1 MTRPSKYRS
10 DVGKGPYKI
19 SYDDTFDLKP
29 PKWDEVSD
37 KEFSI
42 SFPGTPGD
50 LKASEE
56 MLSERI
62 KRHFSDDSA
71 ADSLRSFYEPW
82 KETKLKS
89 LADLP
94 TTAVEEPPMHIKTE
108 VTEYMQEVAKQKPHY
123 IDLLNSQSNTNQQK
137 EEINTMNTRRIVTVQ
152 LIDQDKGLPVANS
165 VVAVFNN
172 IVTEDTDQ
180 VTIQEVLM
188 SENIAGALKS
198 HNEVRQSTTNLDI
211 LNRTGNEVKL
221 QPVKLKDLTWVV
233 R

>member
-1 MTRPSKYRS
+1 MTRPAKYRS
-10 DVGKGPYKI
+10 EVGKDLYKVNHE
-19 SYDDTFDLKP
+19 DTSDYKP
-29 PKWDEVSD
+29 PKWDEISD

-42 SFPGTPGD
+42 RFPGTP
-50 LKASEE
+50 E
-56 MLSERI
+56 
-62 KRHFSDDSA
+62 DSKM
-71 ADSLRSFYEPW
+71 PW
-82 KETKLKS
+82 PRPKYLTGEWVI
-89 LADLP
+89 P
-94 TTAVEEPPMHIKTE
+94 E
-108 VTEYMQEVAKQKPHY
+108 VKINA
-123 IDLLNSQSNTNQQK
+123 NQQK